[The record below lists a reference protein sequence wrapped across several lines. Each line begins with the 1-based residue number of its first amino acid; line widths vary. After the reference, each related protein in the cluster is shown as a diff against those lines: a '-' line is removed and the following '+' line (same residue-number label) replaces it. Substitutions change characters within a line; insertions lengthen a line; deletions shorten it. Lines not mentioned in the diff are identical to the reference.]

1 MPAPDTGGEHDV
13 RGRTLLAL
21 DGLAAVLRLHQAM
34 WEPGAEHP
42 SVLNEPIRSVVGQ
55 TWKDGLTPE
64 LDEQLTRAHEYPQA
78 ALRELMCLVDWLLG
92 ACESAT
98 DAVRWGGD
106 EEEIGAML
114 RRSLGDGD
122 KAAAAAI
129 ARRRQRVLV
138 ATQAVRSKLGTLG
151 PDVSDESEEA
161 AELSEAD
168 VEMCHFV
175 AGAWSK
181 IVVAGDAYLQLHGA
195 LDAAVR
201 DARAGVWP
209 AREIAPSLE
218 RLRDMI
224 TGRIKVV
231 LEECRFNARVLRGM
245 GDPEG
250 SAEERQRSYQ
260 DLWDRNKN
268 RKDYVLI

>member
-1 MPAPDTGGEHDV
+1 MTVQRSGGEHGA
-13 RGRTLLAL
+13 RERTILAL
-21 DGLAAVLRLHQAM
+21 DGLTAVLRRHQSM

-55 TWKDGLTPE
+55 IWKDGLTPE

-78 ALRELMCLVDWLLG
+78 ALRELMCLVEWLLG

-98 DAVRWGGD
+98 DAVRWGDG

-114 RRSLGDGD
+114 RRSFGDGD

-129 ARRRQRVLV
+129 ARRRQRVLA
-138 ATQAVRSKLGTLG
+138 ATRAVRSSLGL
-151 PDVSDESEEA
+151 PESDEQDEA

-168 VEMCHFV
+168 VEMCWFV
-175 AGAWSK
+175 AGIWSR
-181 IVVAGDAYLQLHGA
+181 IVVAGDEYLQLHGA

-201 DARAGVWP
+201 DARAGAWP
-209 AREIAPSLE
+209 ARDVAESLG
-218 RLRDMI
+218 RLRDMVA
-224 TGRIKVV
+224 GRIKAV

-245 GDPEG
+245 GDPHA
-250 SAEERQRSYQ
+250 SQEERQRSYQ

-268 RKDYVLI
+268 RGDYVLI

>member
-1 MPAPDTGGEHDV
+1 
-13 RGRTLLAL
+13 
-21 DGLAAVLRLHQAM
+21 M

-78 ALRELMCLVDWLLG
+78 ALRELICLVDWLLG

-98 DAVRWGGD
+98 DAVRWGDG
-106 EEEIGAML
+106 EEEIGAVL
-114 RRSLGDGD
+114 RRCLGDGD
-122 KAAAAAI
+122 KAAAEAI
-129 ARRRQRVLV
+129 ARRRRRVL
-138 ATQAVRSKLGTLG
+138 AAAQAVRNRLG
-151 PDVSDESEEA
+151 PLRPDAYDEPDEA

-168 VEMCHFV
+168 VEMCWFV
-175 AGAWSK
+175 AGVWSK
-181 IVVAGDAYLQLHGA
+181 IVVAADEYLQLHGA

-201 DARAGVWP
+201 DARSGTLP
-209 AREIAPSLE
+209 ARGIAASLE

-224 TGRIKVV
+224 AGRIKAI

-245 GDPEG
+245 GDPHA

-268 RKDYVLI
+268 RADYILI